1 MLFDVRSKNKTRK
14 NMPTHD
20 VTIEIPKKSIQA
32 KDIKFTVKSDGGMLG
47 SLLVSKGNI
56 EWIPANNSVRKRRLT
71 WERFAQMMES
81 EGRKARIKKKS

>member
-1 MLFDVRSKNKTRK
+1 MDVGSKTRTTK

-32 KDIKFTVKSDGGMLG
+32 KDIKFTVKSGGGMLG

-81 EGRKARIKKKS
+81 EGRKALIKKKS

>member
-1 MLFDVRSKNKTRK
+1 
-14 NMPTHD
+14 MPTHD

-47 SLLVSKGNI
+47 SLLDSKGNI

>member
-1 MLFDVRSKNKTRK
+1 
-14 NMPTHD
+14 MPTHD

-81 EGRKARIKKKS
+81 EGRKAHIKKKS

>member
-1 MLFDVRSKNKTRK
+1 MQ
-14 NMPTHD
+14 THD

-32 KDIKFTVKSDGGMLG
+32 KDIKFTIKSDGGMLG
-47 SLLVSKGNI
+47 CLLVSKGNI

-71 WERFAQMMES
+71 WERFAQMMAS

>member
-1 MLFDVRSKNKTRK
+1 
-14 NMPTHD
+14 MPTHD

-32 KDIKFTVKSDGGMLG
+32 TDIKFTVKSDGGMLG

>member
-1 MLFDVRSKNKTRK
+1 
-14 NMPTHD
+14 MPTHD

-32 KDIKFTVKSDGGMLG
+32 KDIKFTVKSDGGMLY